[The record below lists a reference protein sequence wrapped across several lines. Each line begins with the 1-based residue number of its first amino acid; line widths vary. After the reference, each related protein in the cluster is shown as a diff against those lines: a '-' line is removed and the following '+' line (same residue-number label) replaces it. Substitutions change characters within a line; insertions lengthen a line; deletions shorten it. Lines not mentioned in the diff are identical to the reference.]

1 MATVFQPAPPPS
13 NGASAL
19 VTAGFSSAQQYAAA
33 AFNESIGF
41 LAQLSGAAAQLDKI
55 PLVDSTLPPV
65 ANLVTPFTMPAL
77 PVVPAGLGMNLPA
90 VPVTPTLKPVGDITV
105 GAAPVFTAQIAAIDL
120 NIPVPVPL
128 SATVPTAPTL
138 PAIVVPTAPP
148 VVLPAVPNLIGINVP
163 TAPLLNLPTFNAVQ
177 PGSPLAPNF
186 IFAFAEPAYTSGL
199 LQDLRSQL
207 DIWVNGASTGLSAA
221 VEQAIWDRGRS
232 REVTA
237 SARKMGESIRMFAAR
252 GFTKPPGALNL
263 DIQQSL
269 QDSQSLLAGQS
280 RDVMIKQADLEQT
293 NRRFAFETA
302 WKVEEGL
309 ITYNSQIAQ
318 RAFEAAKY
326 AQQVGID
333 IFHEA
338 VARYVADIQAYSV
351 NVEVFKAAIQEQL
364 ALLDIY
370 KAELDGQRLIS
381 EINVQAVDVYKAEI
395 DGVRAVID
403 VFRAQVDAANVS
415 ATINKTQIESFA
427 SLVGAYAETVRA
439 KASEY
444 DAYATQVKAEVSKAD
459 VFSAEASAYSSIVN
473 GFKSGV
479 DALVAQKDIEI
490 RVGQTVPLDLFKT
503 LTDAYRVQVGAE
515 TDRVDALVKTYQANT
530 QVFTAEVQGQ
540 TSLVNSEV
548 EVIKADTELAVATG
562 NLRIEAAKANIANLM
577 QEINYLIESVKGG
590 AQVAAQLAAAA
601 LSSVNLSGQ
610 IGDHT
615 TYGVGFNV
623 SESTSTSDSN
633 NTSISQVTSTAKNT
647 SDITSAATNTNA
659 NTSDSTSTS
668 VATNTQYNFTP

>member
-1 MATVFQPAPPPS
+1 MAFFPQPAPPPS
-13 NGASAL
+13 NGASSL
-19 VTAGFSSAQQYAAA
+19 VTAGFANAQQYAAA

-41 LAQLSGAAAQLDKI
+41 LAQLAGAAAQLEAI
-55 PLVDSTLPPV
+55 PLVDATLPPV
-65 ANLVTPFTMPAL
+65 ATLIAPFTMPPL
-77 PVVPAGLGMNLPA
+77 PAVPAGLTMNLPA
-90 VPVTPTLKPVGDITV
+90 VPGVPTLAPIGDIPVGAV
-105 GAAPVFTAQIAAIDL
+105 PVFTAQIADINL
-120 NIPVPVPL
+120 NIAVPAPL
-128 SATVPTAPTL
+128 VATVPTAPDL

-148 VVLPAVPNLIGINVP
+148 VVLPDVPNLIGINVP

-177 PGSPLAPNF
+177 PDSPLAPDF
-186 IFAFAEPAYTSGL
+186 IFAFAEQAYTSGL

-207 DIWVNGASTGLSAA
+207 DIWVNGAATGLSPA
-221 VEQAIWDRGRS
+221 VEQAIWDRGRA

-237 SARKMGESIRMFAAR
+237 SSRKMGESIRTFAAR

-263 DIQQSL
+263 DIQQTL
-269 QDSQSLLAGQS
+269 QDSQSLLSSQS
-280 RDVMIKQADLEQT
+280 RDVMIKQADLEQS
-293 NRRFAFETA
+293 NQKFAFETA
-302 WKVEEGL
+302 WKIEEGL

-326 AQQVGID
+326 VQQIGID

-338 VARYVADIQAYSV
+338 VGRYVADIQKYSA

-364 ALLDIY
+364 ALLEIY
-370 KAELDGQRLIS
+370 KSELDGQRLIS
-381 EINVQAVDVYKAEI
+381 EINVQSVDIYKAEI

-415 ATINKTQIESFA
+415 ATINKTQIEAFA
-427 SLVGAYAETVRA
+427 AMVGAYAETVRA

-459 VFSAEASAYSSIVN
+459 VFSAEASAYSSVVN
-473 GFKSGV
+473 GFKAGV

-530 QVFTAEVQGQ
+530 QVFAAEVQGQ
-540 TSLVNSEV
+540 TAMVTSGVD
-548 EVIKADTELAVATG
+548 VIKADTELAVATG

-577 QEINYLIESVKGG
+577 QQINYLIESVKGG

-615 TYGVGFNV
+615 TYGVGYNV
-623 SESTSTSDSN
+623 NSSISETDSNSTSV
-633 NTSISQVTSTAKNT
+633 SQVDSTARNT
-647 SDITSAATNTNA
+647 SDVTSNATNTNA
-659 NTSDSTSTS
+659 NTNTSTATSTST
-668 VATNTQYNFTP
+668 NTQFNFTP